1 VNYLRFSPAEY
12 EAVSGVWQARDLN
25 DQPPHAFK
33 LALVRGLGGQLPEL
47 AERIARFGPTSLR
60 ILGNHLRERQPVDD
74 QHDFTAEEI
83 RMLTSAGGNLVFQ
96 ARFIRALRRTLVQHF
111 HGEHPELA
119 TKLDRLSLRQFETL
133 CAQVREEVG

>member
-33 LALVRGLGGQLPEL
+33 LVLVRGLRTRLPEL
-47 AERIARFGPTSLR
+47 AERIARFGPAALR

-74 QHDFTAEEI
+74 RHDFTVEEV
-83 RMLTSAGGNLVFQ
+83 RMLTAVGGSLLFH

-111 HGEHPELA
+111 HDEHPELA